1 LYIESPML
9 GKFFERLKAQSQLA
23 SDKWD
28 EYSSYYHRLEVPTKT
43 VLLKEGEVSRKAYI
57 IENGCLRV
65 WFNNSGK
72 DLTCRFAFENEI
84 VSGAESF
91 LKGIPSLFTVES
103 IEPCAL
109 YWIHKRDLD
118 KILEEIQEIPAFRKE
133 YMSAVYDRQSHYMKL
148 FLSFIRDTPAQRYQ
162 NLLKE
167 SPHIIQRVPQHYIA
181 SYLGITPVSLSRIR
195 SKRKS

>member
-1 LYIESPML
+1 MIGQFLEQ
-9 GKFFERLKAQSQLA
+9 LKAQSHL
-23 SDKWD
+23 DPGKWD
-28 EYSSYYHRLEVPTKT
+28 EYSSYYHRLEVPAKA

-57 IENGCLRV
+57 IEKGCLRV

-91 LKGIPSLFTVES
+91 IKHIPSLFTIES
-103 IEPCAL
+103 IEPCVL
-109 YWIHKRDLD
+109 YWIHKQDLD
-118 KILEEIQEIPAFRKE
+118 KILEEIHEIPALRKE
-133 YMSAVYDRQSHYMKL
+133 YMNAVFERQAHYMKL
-148 FLSFIRDTPAQRYQ
+148 FLSFIKDTPAQRYQ

-167 SPHIIQRVPQHYIA
+167 SPHLIQRVPQHYIA

-195 SKRKS
+195 SKLNR

>member
-1 LYIESPML
+1 MYIDCPML
-9 GKFFERLKAQSQLA
+9 GKLFEQFKS
-23 SDKWD
+23 
-28 EYSSYYHRLEVPTKT
+28 RLEVPAKT

-57 IENGCLRV
+57 IEKGCLRV
-65 WFNNSGK
+65 WFNSSGK

-91 LKGIPSLFTVES
+91 IKNIPSLFTVES
-103 IEPCAL
+103 IEPCVL
-109 YWIHKRDLD
+109 YWIHKQDLD
-118 KILEEIQEIPAFRKE
+118 KILEEIHETPALRKE
-133 YMSAVYDRQSHYMKL
+133 YMNAIYDRQSHYMKL

-167 SPHIIQRVPQHYIA
+167 SPQIIQRVPQHYIA

-195 SKRKS
+195 SKLKG

>member
-1 LYIESPML
+1 ML